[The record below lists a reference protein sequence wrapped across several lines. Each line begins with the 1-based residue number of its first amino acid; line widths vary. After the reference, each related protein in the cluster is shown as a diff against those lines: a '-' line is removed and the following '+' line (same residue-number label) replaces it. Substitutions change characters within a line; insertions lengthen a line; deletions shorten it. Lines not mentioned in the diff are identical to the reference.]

1 MMVRSTNNQ
10 RGLLGDCRI
19 LKMEQAK
26 PCMMVNPTKNQE
38 SLLED
43 YRRRKGAAK
52 TLMMVKSTNN
62 QRGMPKD

>member
-1 MMVRSTNNQ
+1 
-10 RGLLGDCRI
+10 
-19 LKMEQAK
+19 
-26 PCMMVNPTKNQE
+26 MMVNPTKNQE

-62 QRGMPKD
+62 QRGLPED